1 MPVPKPARPRRRKLR
16 PSSGKSARKPG
27 PRRKRLQRR
36 SLSARLVAGAILF
49 GLASAAA
56 FWLTLPSADP
66 LREGDPPVTALMET
80 RAAEA
85 RAKGRTA
92 RRTFLPVPLREISP
106 WLRHAVVN
114 SEDARFFLHGG
125 FDLKETQA
133 ALEKAL
139 EKGQLGRGA
148 STLTQQL
155 AKNLWLSEEHSLTRK
170 AREALLASRL
180 EALGKERI
188 LELYLNVVE
197 WGEGIFG
204 AEAAARTWF
213 GVPAAQLL
221 PEQAAVLAA
230 MLPAPRKRSPRK
242 PSARLRTRAR
252 QVLELFGVYHQLGPI
267 DLQAA
272 RERLQALLGPELH
285 GSRKGRPG
293 EQRPEERGDAGEEEG
308 PR

>member
-1 MPVPKPARPRRRKLR
+1 VPAPKPARPKRRKPR
-16 PSSGKSARKPG
+16 PSGPARKAG
-27 PRRKRLQRR
+27 PRRKRLQRT
-36 SLSARLVAGAILF
+36 STFKKLALTALLF
-49 GLASAAA
+49 ALASGAA

-80 RAAEA
+80 RAVEA

-92 RRTFLPVPLREISP
+92 RRTFLPVPMREISP

-114 SEDARFFLHGG
+114 SEDARFFLHKG
-125 FDLKETQA
+125 FDLKETQS

-170 AREALLASRL
+170 AREAVLATRL

-213 GVPAAQLL
+213 GVPASQLS

-242 PSARLRTRAR
+242 PSARLRARAA
-252 QVLELFGVYHQLGPI
+252 QVLELFGVYHQLGPV

-272 RERLQALLGPELH
+272 RERLQALLGPEP
-285 GSRKGRPG
+285 GNSRKRPAPA
-293 EQRPEERGDAGEEEG
+293 QRADSQPEEG